1 MKRLRWDWKFLWIVM
16 IVLVLAFPSFKWAK
30 AEVIKE
36 KRSTVSQCAIDPN
49 AAMEIIVINS
59 NGAVVYKGF
68 AIGKKYADDIYTYW
82 FEPRSE
88 YRVYLS
94 ISTEIYMISENQPNI
109 PLPEIPFQEIP
120 LNPDGR
126 LAEFQTDS
134 SGAETEARVAYFLA
148 K

>member
-1 MKRLRWDWKFLWIVM
+1 M
-16 IVLVLAFPSFKWAK
+16 IP
-30 AEVIKE
+30 
-36 KRSTVSQCAIDPN
+36 
-49 AAMEIIVINS
+49 
-59 NGAVVYKGF
+59 
-68 AIGKKYADDIYTYW
+68 
-82 FEPRSE
+82 
-88 YRVYLS
+88 
-94 ISTEIYMISENQPNI
+94 ENQPNI